1 MKKFK
6 KVYFLSA
13 LMFLFSGIGVVAQ
26 NLRVAGVV
34 RGNNEERLA
43 GVTIINKETGKVV
56 GLTDEDGKYSIVV
69 PVDGSLNFTCLGYD
83 GQDVK
88 VKGRQTI
95 DVVLMSTAVKIQ
107 EISVIAKIKNKV
119 IFEPSEIEV
128 VGNYFHLRTRFKVP
142 AELFASNTRLIVQP
156 TLYNITRKKGVLLKP
171 VVTDGRE
178 YMLTQERMYEF
189 NLKND
194 PLEPYL
200 RKSEM
205 TKNGEL
211 VSYHDSAYVENLQED
226 FRADIRLS
234 LENYNRILFT
244 DSFQIARGLVNPLRF
259 FEYKLEARDISDER
273 YFPKPELQLRNDK
286 GEVELSFLPGKASID
301 TKDPKNI
308 SELAKLRER
317 LSAIESNPDAKLQS
331 FSILGI
337 SSPEGP
343 HDKNLVLA
351 KNRMDLAAESI
362 LSRLSKE
369 TLDFLKIQTDSKVE
383 TWNTAI
389 EMMRHDSLFRQAQDL
404 QNIVDKYPDN
414 PDRQWRA
421 VIRLPYYR
429 SLIVPRYL
437 PLLRRVEY
445 NFDYSIYRFLTDEEI
460 KELYLEDYKQ
470 LSRHEFWRMFTMAE
484 SDEEKEKYY
493 KQALEVYPKF
503 MLAANN
509 LSALYINQGRPDDSI
524 LEPFVQKD
532 APEELLTNQAVA
544 LLSNWKYEKADSV
557 VSLIPDGAYSVE
569 YLRSVTRALNGN
581 YEEALDIFGQEG
593 GINEVVLLLALKRNA
608 EAWEKAQKLPETARA
623 EYVKAI
629 AANRLDRVMDAINH
643 IEKAFE
649 LDPSLKEV
657 AKIDADVMDL
667 L

>member
-1 MKKFK
+1 MKSFIQIC
-6 KVYFLSA
+6 FLSA
-13 LMFLFSGIGVVAQ
+13 LIFLLSGVDIIAQ

-43 GVTIINKETGKVV
+43 GVTIINKETEKVV
-56 GLTDEDGKYSIVV
+56 GLTDEDGKYSVVV
-69 PVDGSLNFTCLGYD
+69 PVNGILNFTCLGYD
-83 GQDVK
+83 RQDIK
-88 VKGRQTI
+88 VKGRQII
-95 DVVLMSTAVKIQ
+95 DVVLVSTAVKIQ
-107 EISVIAKIKNKV
+107 EVSVVAKIKNKV

-142 AELFASNTRLIVQP
+142 AEMFSSNTRLIVQP

-178 YMLTQERMYEF
+178 YTLTQERMYEF
-189 NLKND
+189 DLKND
-194 PLEPYL
+194 PLEPYI

-211 VSYHDSAYVENLQED
+211 VVYHDSAYIENLKED

-259 FEYKLEARDISDER
+259 FEYKLTAKDITDER
-273 YFPKPELQLRNDK
+273 YFPKPELQLRNDR
-286 GEVELSFLPGKASID
+286 GEVELSFLPGKADIND
-301 TKDPKNI
+301 RDPKNA

-317 LSAIESNPDAKLQS
+317 LSSIETNPDAKLQT
-331 FSILGI
+331 FSILGV

-351 KNRMDLAAESI
+351 KKRMDLAVNRI
-362 LSRLSKE
+362 LSHLNKE
-369 TLDFLKIQTDSKVE
+369 TLDFLKIQTGSKVE
-383 TWNTAI
+383 TWQTAI
-389 EMMRHDSLFRQAQDL
+389 EMMRRDSLFGQAQDL
-404 QNIVDKYPDN
+404 QNIVNKYPDS
-414 PDRQWRA
+414 PDKQWRA
-421 VIRLPYYR
+421 IIRLPYYR
-429 SLIVPRYL
+429 SVIVPHYL
-437 PLLRRVEY
+437 PLMRRVEY
-445 NFDYSIYRFLTDEEI
+445 NFDYSIYRFLTDAEI
-460 KELYLEDYKQ
+460 KELYLKDYKQ
-470 LSRHEFWRMFTMAE
+470 LSRHEFWRMFEIAE
-484 SDEEKEKYY
+484 SDEEKETIY

-524 LEPFVQKD
+524 LESFISKD
-532 APEELLTNQAVA
+532 APEEVLTNQAVA

-557 VSLIPDGAYSVE
+557 VSLIPDGVSSE
-569 YLRSVTRALNGN
+569 YLKSVTRALNGN
-581 YEEALDIFGQEG
+581 YEEALATFGQEG
-593 GINEVVLLLALKRNA
+593 GINEVVLLLALKRND
-608 EAWEKAQKLPETARA
+608 EAWEKAQNLPETARS

-629 AANRLDRVMDAINH
+629 AANRLDKVMDAINH

-649 LDPSLKEV
+649 LDPSLRDV
-657 AKIDADVMDL
+657 AKVDADVMDL

>member
-1 MKKFK
+1 MKSFIPIC
-6 KVYFLSA
+6 FLSA
-13 LMFLFSGIGVVAQ
+13 LIFLLSGVDIIAQ

-43 GVTIINKETGKVV
+43 GVTIINKETKKVV
-56 GLTDEDGKYSIVV
+56 GLTDEDGKYSVVV
-69 PVDGSLNFTCLGYD
+69 PVNGILNFTCLGYD
-83 GQDVK
+83 GQDIK
-88 VKGRQTI
+88 VKGRQI
-95 DVVLMSTAVKIQ
+95 IGVVLVSTAVKIQ
-107 EISVIAKIKNKV
+107 EVSVVAKIKNKV

-128 VGNYFHLRTRFKVP
+128 VGNYFHLKTRFKVP
-142 AELFASNTRLIVQP
+142 AEMFSSNTRLIVQP

-178 YMLTQERMYEF
+178 YTLTQERMYEF
-189 NLKND
+189 DLRND
-194 PLEPYL
+194 PLEPYI

-211 VSYHDSAYVENLQED
+211 VAYHDSAYIENLKED

-259 FEYKLEARDISDER
+259 FEYKLEAKNITDER
-273 YFPKPELQLRNDK
+273 YFPKPELQLRNDR
-286 GEVELSFLPGKASID
+286 GEVELSFLPGKADIND
-301 TKDPKNI
+301 KDPKNA

-317 LSAIESNPDAKLQS
+317 LSSIETNPDAKLQT
-331 FSILGI
+331 FSILGV

-351 KNRMDLAAESI
+351 KKRMDLAVNRI
-362 LSRLSKE
+362 LSHLNKE
-369 TLDFLKIQTDSKVE
+369 TLDFLKIQTGSKVE
-383 TWNTAI
+383 TWQTAI
-389 EMMRHDSLFRQAQDL
+389 EMMRRDSLFGQAQDL
-404 QNIVDKYPDN
+404 QNIVNKYPDS
-414 PDRQWRA
+414 PDKQWRA
-421 VIRLPYYR
+421 IIRLPYYR
-429 SLIVPRYL
+429 SVIVPHYL
-437 PLLRRVEY
+437 PLMRRVEY
-445 NFDYSIYRFLTDEEI
+445 NFDYSIYRFLTDAEI
-460 KELYLEDYKQ
+460 KELYLKDYKQ
-470 LSRHEFWRMFTMAE
+470 LSRHEFWRMFEIAE
-484 SDEEKEKYY
+484 SDEEKETIY

-524 LEPFVQKD
+524 LESFISKD
-532 APEELLTNQAVA
+532 APEEVLTNQAVA

-557 VSLIPDGAYSVE
+557 VSLIPDGVSSE
-569 YLRSVTRALNGN
+569 YLKSVTRALNGN
-581 YEEALDIFGQEG
+581 YEEALATFGQEG
-593 GINEVVLLLALKRNA
+593 GINEVVLLLALKRNG
-608 EAWEKAQKLPETARA
+608 EAWEKAQNLPETARS

-629 AANRLDRVMDAINH
+629 AANRLDKVMDAINH

-649 LDPSLKEV
+649 LDPSLRDV
-657 AKIDADVMDL
+657 AKVDADVMDL

>member
-1 MKKFK
+1 MKSFIQIC
-6 KVYFLSA
+6 FLSA
-13 LMFLFSGIGVVAQ
+13 LIFLLSGVDIIAQ

-43 GVTIINKETGKVV
+43 GVTIINKKTEKVV
-56 GLTDEDGKYSIVV
+56 GLTDEDGKYSVVV
-69 PVDGSLNFTCLGYD
+69 PVNGILNFTCLGYD
-83 GQDVK
+83 GQDIK
-88 VKGRQTI
+88 VKGRQI
-95 DVVLMSTAVKIQ
+95 IEVVLVSTAVKIQ
-107 EISVIAKIKNKV
+107 EVSVVAKIKNKV

-142 AELFASNTRLIVQP
+142 AEMFSSNTRLIVQP

-178 YMLTQERMYEF
+178 YTLTQERMYEF
-189 NLKND
+189 DLKND
-194 PLEPYL
+194 PLEPYI

-211 VSYHDSAYVENLQED
+211 VAYHDSAYIENLKED

-259 FEYKLEARDISDER
+259 FEYKLKAKNITDER
-273 YFPKPELQLRNDK
+273 YFPKPELQLRNDR
-286 GEVELSFLPGKASID
+286 GEVELSFLPGKADIND
-301 TKDPKNI
+301 RDPKNA

-317 LSAIESNPDAKLQS
+317 LSSIETNPDAKLQT
-331 FSILGI
+331 FSILGV

-351 KNRMDLAAESI
+351 KKRMDLAVNRI
-362 LSRLSKE
+362 LSHLNKE
-369 TLDFLKIQTDSKVE
+369 TLDFLKIQTGSKVE
-383 TWNTAI
+383 TWQTAI
-389 EMMRHDSLFRQAQDL
+389 EMMRRDSLFGQAQDL
-404 QNIVDKYPDN
+404 QNIVNKYPDS
-414 PDRQWRA
+414 PDKQWRA
-421 VIRLPYYR
+421 IIRLPYYR
-429 SLIVPRYL
+429 SVIVPHYL
-437 PLLRRVEY
+437 PLMRRVEY
-445 NFDYSIYRFLTDEEI
+445 NFDYSIYRFLTDAEI
-460 KELYLEDYKQ
+460 KELYLKDYKQ
-470 LSRHEFWRMFTMAE
+470 LSRHEFWRMFEIAE
-484 SDEEKEKYY
+484 SDEEKETIY

-524 LEPFVQKD
+524 LESFISKD
-532 APEELLTNQAVA
+532 APEEVLTNQVVA

-557 VSLIPDGAYSVE
+557 VSLIPDGVSSE
-569 YLRSVTRALNGN
+569 YLKSVTRALNGN
-581 YEEALDIFGQEG
+581 YEEALATFGQEG
-593 GINEVVLLLALKRNA
+593 GINEVVLLLALKRND
-608 EAWEKAQKLPETARA
+608 EAWEKAQNLPETARS

-629 AANRLDRVMDAINH
+629 AANRLDKVMDAINH

-649 LDPSLKEV
+649 LDPSLRDV
-657 AKIDADVMDL
+657 AKVDADVMDL

>member
-1 MKKFK
+1 MKSFIQIC
-6 KVYFLSA
+6 FLSA
-13 LMFLFSGIGVVAQ
+13 LIFLLSGVDIIAQ

-43 GVTIINKETGKVV
+43 GVTIINKETKKVV
-56 GLTDEDGKYSIVV
+56 GLTDEDGKYSVIV
-69 PVDGSLNFTCLGYD
+69 PVNGILNFTCLGYD
-83 GQDVK
+83 GQDIK
-88 VKGRQTI
+88 VKGRQII
-95 DVVLMSTAVKIQ
+95 DVVLVSTAVKIQ
-107 EISVIAKIKNKV
+107 EVSVVAKIKNKV

-142 AELFASNTRLIVQP
+142 AEMFSSNTRLIVQP

-178 YMLTQERMYEF
+178 YTLTQERMYEF
-189 NLKND
+189 DLKND
-194 PLEPYL
+194 PLEPYI

-211 VSYHDSAYVENLQED
+211 VAYHDSAYIENLKED

-259 FEYKLEARDISDER
+259 FEYKLKAKNITDER
-273 YFPKPELQLRNDK
+273 YFPKPELQLRNDR
-286 GEVELSFLPGKASID
+286 GEVELSFLPGKADIND
-301 TKDPKNI
+301 RDPKNA

-317 LSAIESNPDAKLQS
+317 LSSIETNPDAKLQTFS
-331 FSILGI
+331 FLGV

-351 KNRMDLAAESI
+351 KKRMDLAVNRI
-362 LSRLSKE
+362 LSHLNKE
-369 TLDFLKIQTDSKVE
+369 TLDFLKIQTGSKVE
-383 TWNTAI
+383 TWQTAI
-389 EMMRHDSLFRQAQDL
+389 EMMRRDSLFGQAQDL
-404 QNIVDKYPDN
+404 QNIVNKYPDS
-414 PDRQWRA
+414 PDKQWRA
-421 VIRLPYYR
+421 IIRLPYYR
-429 SLIVPRYL
+429 SVIVPHYL
-437 PLLRRVEY
+437 PLMRRVEY
-445 NFDYSIYRFLTDEEI
+445 NFDYSIYRFLTDAEI
-460 KELYLEDYKQ
+460 KELYLKDYKQ
-470 LSRHEFWRMFTMAE
+470 LSRHEFWRMFEIAE
-484 SDEEKEKYY
+484 SDEEKETIY

-524 LEPFVQKD
+524 LESFISKD
-532 APEELLTNQAVA
+532 APEEVLTNQAVA

-557 VSLIPDGAYSVE
+557 VSLIPDGVSSE
-569 YLRSVTRALNGN
+569 YLKSVTRALNGN
-581 YEEALDIFGQEG
+581 YEEALATFGQEG
-593 GINEVVLLLALKRNA
+593 GINEVVLLLALKRND
-608 EAWEKAQKLPETARA
+608 EAWEKAQNLPETARS

-629 AANRLDRVMDAINH
+629 AANRLDKVMDAINH

-649 LDPSLKEV
+649 LDPSLRDV
-657 AKIDADVMDL
+657 AKVDADVMDL

>member
-1 MKKFK
+1 MKSFIQIC
-6 KVYFLSA
+6 FLSA
-13 LMFLFSGIGVVAQ
+13 LIFLLSGVDIIAQ

-43 GVTIINKETGKVV
+43 GVTIINKETKKVV
-56 GLTDEDGKYSIVV
+56 GLTDEDGKYSVIV
-69 PVDGSLNFTCLGYD
+69 PVNGILNFTCLGYD
-83 GQDVK
+83 GQDIK
-88 VKGRQTI
+88 VKGRQII
-95 DVVLMSTAVKIQ
+95 DVVLVSTAVKIQ
-107 EISVIAKIKNKV
+107 EVSVVAKIKNKV

-142 AELFASNTRLIVQP
+142 AEMFSSNTRLIVQP

-178 YMLTQERMYEF
+178 YTLTQERMYEF
-189 NLKND
+189 DLKND
-194 PLEPYL
+194 PLEPYI

-211 VSYHDSAYVENLQED
+211 VAYHDSAYIENLKED

-259 FEYKLEARDISDER
+259 FEYKLKAKDITDER
-273 YFPKPELQLRNDK
+273 YFPKPELQLRNDR
-286 GEVELSFLPGKASID
+286 GEVELSFLPGKADIND
-301 TKDPKNI
+301 RDPKNA

-317 LSAIESNPDAKLQS
+317 LSSIETNPDAKLQT
-331 FSILGI
+331 FSILGV

-351 KNRMDLAAESI
+351 KKRMDLAVNRI
-362 LSRLSKE
+362 LSHLNKE
-369 TLDFLKIQTDSKVE
+369 TLDFLKIQTGSKVE
-383 TWNTAI
+383 TWQTAI
-389 EMMRHDSLFRQAQDL
+389 EMMRRDSLFGQAQDL
-404 QNIVDKYPDN
+404 QNIVNKYPDS
-414 PDRQWRA
+414 PDKQWRA
-421 VIRLPYYR
+421 IIRLPYYR
-429 SLIVPRYL
+429 SVIVPHYL
-437 PLLRRVEY
+437 PLMRRVEY
-445 NFDYSIYRFLTDEEI
+445 NFDYSIYRFLTDAEI
-460 KELYLEDYKQ
+460 KELYLKDYKQ
-470 LSRHEFWRMFTMAE
+470 LSRHEFWRMFEIAE
-484 SDEEKEKYY
+484 SDEEKETIY

-524 LEPFVQKD
+524 LESFISKD
-532 APEELLTNQAVA
+532 APEEVLTNQAVA

-557 VSLIPDGAYSVE
+557 VSLIPDGVSSE
-569 YLRSVTRALNGN
+569 YLKSVTRALNGN
-581 YEEALDIFGQEG
+581 YEEALATFGQEG
-593 GINEVVLLLALKRNA
+593 GINEVVLLLALKRND
-608 EAWEKAQKLPETARA
+608 EAWEKAQNLPETARS

-629 AANRLDRVMDAINH
+629 AANRLDKVMYAINH

-649 LDPSLKEV
+649 LDPSLRDV
-657 AKIDADVMDL
+657 AKVDADVMDL

>member
-1 MKKFK
+1 MKSFIQIC
-6 KVYFLSA
+6 FLSA
-13 LMFLFSGIGVVAQ
+13 LIFLLSGVDIIAQ

-43 GVTIINKETGKVV
+43 GVTIINKETKKVV
-56 GLTDEDGKYSIVV
+56 GLTDEDGKYSVIV
-69 PVDGSLNFTCLGYD
+69 PVNGILNFTCLGYD
-83 GQDVK
+83 GQDIK
-88 VKGRQTI
+88 VKGRQII
-95 DVVLMSTAVKIQ
+95 DVVLVSTAVKIQ
-107 EISVIAKIKNKV
+107 EVSVVAKIKNKV

-142 AELFASNTRLIVQP
+142 AEMFSSNTRLIVQP

-178 YMLTQERMYEF
+178 YTLTQERMYEF
-189 NLKND
+189 DLKND
-194 PLEPYL
+194 PLEPYI

-211 VSYHDSAYVENLQED
+211 VAYHDSAYIENLKED

-259 FEYKLEARDISDER
+259 FEYKLKAKDITDER
-273 YFPKPELQLRNDK
+273 YFPKPELQLRNDR
-286 GEVELSFLPGKASID
+286 GEVELSFLPGKADIND
-301 TKDPKNI
+301 RDPKNA

-317 LSAIESNPDAKLQS
+317 LSSIENNPDAKLQT

-351 KNRMDLAAESI
+351 KKRMDLAVNRI
-362 LSRLSKE
+362 LSHLNKE
-369 TLDFLKIQTDSKVE
+369 TLDFLKIQTGSKVE
-383 TWNTAI
+383 TWQTAI
-389 EMMRHDSLFRQAQDL
+389 EMMRRDSLFGQAQDL
-404 QNIVDKYPDN
+404 QNIVNKYPDS
-414 PDRQWRA
+414 PDKQWRA
-421 VIRLPYYR
+421 IIRLPYYR
-429 SLIVPRYL
+429 SVIVPHYL
-437 PLLRRVEY
+437 PLMRRVEY
-445 NFDYSIYRFLTDEEI
+445 NFDYSIYRFLTDAEI
-460 KELYLEDYKQ
+460 KELYLKDYKQ
-470 LSRHEFWRMFTMAE
+470 LSRHEFWRMFEIAE
-484 SDEEKEKYY
+484 SDEEKETIY

-524 LEPFVQKD
+524 LESFISKD
-532 APEELLTNQAVA
+532 APEEVLTNQAVA

-557 VSLIPDGAYSVE
+557 VSLIPDGVSSE
-569 YLRSVTRALNGN
+569 YLKSVTRALNGN
-581 YEEALDIFGQEG
+581 YEEALATFGQEG
-593 GINEVVLLLALKRNA
+593 GINEVVLLLALKRND
-608 EAWEKAQKLPETARA
+608 EAWEKAQNLPETARS

-629 AANRLDRVMDAINH
+629 AANRLDKVMDAINH

-649 LDPSLKEV
+649 LDPSLRDV
-657 AKIDADVMDL
+657 AKVDADVMDL

>member
-1 MKKFK
+1 MKSFIQIC
-6 KVYFLSA
+6 FLSA
-13 LMFLFSGIGVVAQ
+13 LIFLLSGVDIIAQ

-43 GVTIINKETGKVV
+43 GVTIINKETKKVV
-56 GLTDEDGKYSIVV
+56 GLTDEDGKYSVIV
-69 PVDGSLNFTCLGYD
+69 PVNGILNFTCLGYD
-83 GQDVK
+83 GQDIK
-88 VKGRQTI
+88 VKGRQII
-95 DVVLMSTAVKIQ
+95 DVVLVSTAVKIQ
-107 EISVIAKIKNKV
+107 EVSVVAKIKNKV

-142 AELFASNTRLIVQP
+142 AEMFSSNTRLIVQP

-178 YMLTQERMYEF
+178 YTLTQERMYEF
-189 NLKND
+189 DLKND
-194 PLEPYL
+194 PLEPYI

-211 VSYHDSAYVENLQED
+211 VAYHDSAYIENLKED

-259 FEYKLEARDISDER
+259 FEYKLKAKNITDER
-273 YFPKPELQLRNDK
+273 YFPKPELQLRNDR
-286 GEVELSFLPGKASID
+286 GEVELSFLPGKADIND
-301 TKDPKNI
+301 RDPKNA

-317 LSAIESNPDAKLQS
+317 LSSIETNPDAKLQT
-331 FSILGI
+331 FSILGV

-351 KNRMDLAAESI
+351 KKRMDLAVNRI
-362 LSRLSKE
+362 LSHLNKE
-369 TLDFLKIQTDSKVE
+369 TLDFLKIQTGSKVE
-383 TWNTAI
+383 TWQTAI
-389 EMMRHDSLFRQAQDL
+389 EMMRRDSLFGQAQDL
-404 QNIVDKYPDN
+404 QNIVNKYPDS
-414 PDRQWRA
+414 PDKQWRA
-421 VIRLPYYR
+421 IIRLPYYR
-429 SLIVPRYL
+429 SVIVPHYL
-437 PLLRRVEY
+437 PLMRRVEY
-445 NFDYSIYRFLTDEEI
+445 NFDYSIYRFLTDAEI
-460 KELYLEDYKQ
+460 KELYLKDYKQ
-470 LSRHEFWRMFTMAE
+470 LSRQESWRMFEIAE
-484 SDEEKEKYY
+484 SDEEKETIY

-524 LEPFVQKD
+524 LESFISKD
-532 APEELLTNQAVA
+532 APEEVLTNQAVA

-557 VSLIPDGAYSVE
+557 VSLIPDGVSSE
-569 YLRSVTRALNGN
+569 YLKSVTRALNGN
-581 YEEALDIFGQEG
+581 YEEALATFGQEG
-593 GINEVVLLLALKRNA
+593 GINEVVLLLALKRND
-608 EAWEKAQKLPETARA
+608 EAWEKAQNLPETARS

-629 AANRLDRVMDAINH
+629 AANRLDKVMDAINH

-649 LDPSLKEV
+649 LDPSLRDV
-657 AKIDADVMDL
+657 AKVDADVMDL

>member
-1 MKKFK
+1 MKSFIQIC
-6 KVYFLSA
+6 FLSA
-13 LMFLFSGIGVVAQ
+13 LIFLLSGVDIIAQ

-43 GVTIINKETGKVV
+43 GVTIINKETKKVV
-56 GLTDEDGKYSIVV
+56 GLTDEDGKYSVIV
-69 PVDGSLNFTCLGYD
+69 PVNGILNFTCLGYD
-83 GQDVK
+83 GQDIK
-88 VKGRQTI
+88 VKGRQII
-95 DVVLMSTAVKIQ
+95 DVVLVSTAVKIQ
-107 EISVIAKIKNKV
+107 EVSVVAKIKNKV

-142 AELFASNTRLIVQP
+142 AEMFSSNTRLIVQP
-156 TLYNITRKKGVLLKP
+156 TLYNITRKKGVLLKA

-178 YMLTQERMYEF
+178 YTLTQERMYEF
-189 NLKND
+189 DLKND
-194 PLEPYL
+194 PLEPYI

-211 VSYHDSAYVENLQED
+211 VAYHDSAYIENLKED

-259 FEYKLEARDISDER
+259 FEYKLKAKDITDER
-273 YFPKPELQLRNDK
+273 YFPKPELQLRNDR
-286 GEVELSFLPGKASID
+286 GEVELSFLPGKADIND
-301 TKDPKNI
+301 RDPKNA

-317 LSAIESNPDAKLQS
+317 LSSIETNPDAKLQT
-331 FSILGI
+331 FSILGV

-351 KNRMDLAAESI
+351 KKRMDLAVNRI
-362 LSRLSKE
+362 LSHLNKE
-369 TLDFLKIQTDSKVE
+369 TLDFLKIQTGSKVE
-383 TWNTAI
+383 TWQTAI
-389 EMMRHDSLFRQAQDL
+389 EMMRRDSLFGQAQDL
-404 QNIVDKYPDN
+404 QNIVNKYPDS
-414 PDRQWRA
+414 PDKQWRA
-421 VIRLPYYR
+421 IIRLPYYR
-429 SLIVPRYL
+429 SVIVPHYL
-437 PLLRRVEY
+437 PLMRRVEY
-445 NFDYSIYRFLTDEEI
+445 NFDYSIYRFLTDAEI
-460 KELYLEDYKQ
+460 KELYLKDYKQ
-470 LSRHEFWRMFTMAE
+470 LSRHEFWRMFEIAE
-484 SDEEKEKYY
+484 SDEEKETIY

-524 LEPFVQKD
+524 LESFISKD
-532 APEELLTNQAVA
+532 APEEVLTNQAVA

-557 VSLIPDGAYSVE
+557 VSLIPDGVSSE
-569 YLRSVTRALNGN
+569 YLKSVTRALNGN
-581 YEEALDIFGQEG
+581 YEEALATFGQEG
-593 GINEVVLLLALKRNA
+593 GINEVVLLLALKRND
-608 EAWEKAQKLPETARA
+608 EAWEKAQNLPETARS

-629 AANRLDRVMDAINH
+629 AANRLDKVMDAINH

-649 LDPSLKEV
+649 LDPSLRDV
-657 AKIDADVMDL
+657 AKVDADVMDL

>member
-1 MKKFK
+1 MKSFIQIC
-6 KVYFLSA
+6 FLSA
-13 LMFLFSGIGVVAQ
+13 LIFLLSGVDIIAQ

-34 RGNNEERLA
+34 RVNNEERLA
-43 GVTIINKETGKVV
+43 GVTIINKETKKVV
-56 GLTDEDGKYSIVV
+56 GLTDEDGKYSVIV
-69 PVDGSLNFTCLGYD
+69 PVNGILNFTCLGYD
-83 GQDVK
+83 GQDIK
-88 VKGRQTI
+88 VKGRQII
-95 DVVLMSTAVKIQ
+95 DVVLVSTAVKIQ
-107 EISVIAKIKNKV
+107 EVSVVAKIKNKV

-142 AELFASNTRLIVQP
+142 AEMFSSNTRLIVQP

-178 YMLTQERMYEF
+178 YTLTQERMYEF
-189 NLKND
+189 DLKND
-194 PLEPYL
+194 PLEPYI

-211 VSYHDSAYVENLQED
+211 VAYHDSAYIENLKED

-259 FEYKLEARDISDER
+259 FEYKLKAKDITDER
-273 YFPKPELQLRNDK
+273 YFPKPELQLRNDR
-286 GEVELSFLPGKASID
+286 GEVELSFLPGKADIND
-301 TKDPKNI
+301 RDPKNA

-317 LSAIESNPDAKLQS
+317 LSSIETNPDAKLQT
-331 FSILGI
+331 FSILGV

-351 KNRMDLAAESI
+351 KKRMDLAVNRI
-362 LSRLSKE
+362 LSHLNKE
-369 TLDFLKIQTDSKVE
+369 TLDFLKIQTGSKVE
-383 TWNTAI
+383 TWQTAI
-389 EMMRHDSLFRQAQDL
+389 EMMRRDSLFGQAQDL
-404 QNIVDKYPDN
+404 QNIVNKYPDS
-414 PDRQWRA
+414 PDKQWRA
-421 VIRLPYYR
+421 IIRLPYYR
-429 SLIVPRYL
+429 SVIVPHYL
-437 PLLRRVEY
+437 PLMRRVEY
-445 NFDYSIYRFLTDEEI
+445 NFDYSIYRFLTDAEI
-460 KELYLEDYKQ
+460 KELYLKDYKQ
-470 LSRHEFWRMFTMAE
+470 LSRHEFWRMFEIAE
-484 SDEEKEKYY
+484 SDEEKETIY

-524 LEPFVQKD
+524 LESFISKD
-532 APEELLTNQAVA
+532 APEEVLTNQAVA

-557 VSLIPDGAYSVE
+557 VSLIPDGVSSE
-569 YLRSVTRALNGN
+569 YLKSVTRALNGN
-581 YEEALDIFGQEG
+581 YEEALATFGQEG
-593 GINEVVLLLALKRNA
+593 GINEVVLLLALKRND
-608 EAWEKAQKLPETARA
+608 EAWEKAQNLPETARS

-629 AANRLDRVMDAINH
+629 AANRLDKVMDAINH

-649 LDPSLKEV
+649 LDPSLRDV
-657 AKIDADVMDL
+657 AKVDADVMDL

>member
-1 MKKFK
+1 MKSFIQIC
-6 KVYFLSA
+6 FLSA
-13 LMFLFSGIGVVAQ
+13 LIFLLSGVDIIAQ

-43 GVTIINKETGKVV
+43 GVTIINKETKKVV
-56 GLTDEDGKYSIVV
+56 GLTDEDGKYSVIV
-69 PVDGSLNFTCLGYD
+69 PVNGIFNFTCLGYD
-83 GQDVK
+83 GQDIK
-88 VKGRQTI
+88 VKGRQII
-95 DVVLMSTAVKIQ
+95 DVVLVSTAVKIQ
-107 EISVIAKIKNKV
+107 EVSVVAKIKNKV

-142 AELFASNTRLIVQP
+142 AEMFSSNTRLIVQP

-178 YMLTQERMYEF
+178 YTLTQERMYEF
-189 NLKND
+189 DLKND
-194 PLEPYL
+194 PLEPYI

-211 VSYHDSAYVENLQED
+211 VAYHDSAYIENLKED

-259 FEYKLEARDISDER
+259 FEYKLKAKDITDER
-273 YFPKPELQLRNDK
+273 YFPKPELQLRNDR
-286 GEVELSFLPGKASID
+286 GEVELSFLPGKADIND
-301 TKDPKNI
+301 RDPKNA

-317 LSAIESNPDAKLQS
+317 LSSIETNPDAKLQT
-331 FSILGI
+331 FSILGV

-351 KNRMDLAAESI
+351 KKRMDLAVNRI
-362 LSRLSKE
+362 LSHLNKE
-369 TLDFLKIQTDSKVE
+369 TLDFLKIQTGSKVE
-383 TWNTAI
+383 TWQTAI
-389 EMMRHDSLFRQAQDL
+389 EMMRRDSLFGQAQDL
-404 QNIVDKYPDN
+404 QNIVNKYPDS
-414 PDRQWRA
+414 PDKQWRA
-421 VIRLPYYR
+421 IIRLPYYR
-429 SLIVPRYL
+429 SVIVPHYL
-437 PLLRRVEY
+437 PLMRRVEY
-445 NFDYSIYRFLTDEEI
+445 NFDYSIYRFLTDAEI
-460 KELYLEDYKQ
+460 KELYLKDYKQ
-470 LSRHEFWRMFTMAE
+470 LSRHEFWRMFEIAE
-484 SDEEKEKYY
+484 SDEEKETIY

-524 LEPFVQKD
+524 LESFISKD
-532 APEELLTNQAVA
+532 APEEVLTNQAVA

-557 VSLIPDGAYSVE
+557 VSLIPDGVSSE
-569 YLRSVTRALNGN
+569 YLKSVTRALNGN
-581 YEEALDIFGQEG
+581 YEEALATFGQEG
-593 GINEVVLLLALKRNA
+593 GINEVVLLLALKRND
-608 EAWEKAQKLPETARA
+608 EAWEKAQNLPETARS

-629 AANRLDRVMDAINH
+629 AANRLDKVMDAINH

-649 LDPSLKEV
+649 LDPSLRDV
-657 AKIDADVMDL
+657 AKVDADVMDL

>member
-1 MKKFK
+1 MKSFIQIC
-6 KVYFLSA
+6 FLSA
-13 LMFLFSGIGVVAQ
+13 LIFLLSGVDIIAQ

-43 GVTIINKETGKVV
+43 GVTIINKETKKVV
-56 GLTDEDGKYSIVV
+56 GLTDEDGKYSVIV
-69 PVDGSLNFTCLGYD
+69 PVNGILNFTCLGYD
-83 GQDVK
+83 GQDIK
-88 VKGRQTI
+88 VKGRQII
-95 DVVLMSTAVKIQ
+95 DVVLVSTAVKIQ
-107 EISVIAKIKNKV
+107 EVSVVAKIKNKV

-142 AELFASNTRLIVQP
+142 AEMFSSNTRLIVQP

-178 YMLTQERMYEF
+178 YTLTQERMYEF
-189 NLKND
+189 DLKND
-194 PLEPYL
+194 PLEPYI

-211 VSYHDSAYVENLQED
+211 VAYHDSAYIENLKED

-259 FEYKLEARDISDER
+259 FEYKLKAKNITDEC
-273 YFPKPELQLRNDK
+273 YFPKPELQLRNDR
-286 GEVELSFLPGKASID
+286 GEVELSFLPGKADIND
-301 TKDPKNI
+301 RDPKNA

-317 LSAIESNPDAKLQS
+317 LSSIETNPDAKLQT
-331 FSILGI
+331 FSILGV

-351 KNRMDLAAESI
+351 KKRMDLAVNRI
-362 LSRLSKE
+362 LSHLNKE
-369 TLDFLKIQTDSKVE
+369 TLDFLKIQTGSKVE
-383 TWNTAI
+383 TWQTAI
-389 EMMRHDSLFRQAQDL
+389 EMMRRDSLFGQAQDL
-404 QNIVDKYPDN
+404 QNIVNKYPDS
-414 PDRQWRA
+414 PDKQWRA
-421 VIRLPYYR
+421 IIRLPYYR
-429 SLIVPRYL
+429 SVIVPHYL
-437 PLLRRVEY
+437 PLMRRVEY
-445 NFDYSIYRFLTDEEI
+445 NFDYSIYRFLTDAEI
-460 KELYLEDYKQ
+460 KELYLKDYKQ
-470 LSRHEFWRMFTMAE
+470 LSRHEFWRMFEIAE
-484 SDEEKEKYY
+484 SGEEKETIY

-524 LEPFVQKD
+524 LESFISKD
-532 APEELLTNQAVA
+532 APEEVLTNQAVA

-557 VSLIPDGAYSVE
+557 VSLIPDGVSSE
-569 YLRSVTRALNGN
+569 YLKSVTRALNGN
-581 YEEALDIFGQEG
+581 YEEALATFGQEG
-593 GINEVVLLLALKRNA
+593 GINEVVLLLALKRND
-608 EAWEKAQKLPETARA
+608 EAWEKAQNLPETARS

-629 AANRLDRVMDAINH
+629 AANRLDKVMDAINH

-649 LDPSLKEV
+649 LDPSLRDV
-657 AKIDADVMDL
+657 AKVDADVMDL

>member
-1 MKKFK
+1 MKSFIQIC
-6 KVYFLSA
+6 FLSA
-13 LMFLFSGIGVVAQ
+13 LIFLLSGVDIIAQ

-43 GVTIINKETGKVV
+43 GVTIINKETKKVV
-56 GLTDEDGKYSIVV
+56 GLTDEDGKYSVIV
-69 PVDGSLNFTCLGYD
+69 PVNGILNFTCLGYD
-83 GQDVK
+83 GQDIK
-88 VKGRQTI
+88 VKGRQII
-95 DVVLMSTAVKIQ
+95 DVVLVSTAVKIQ
-107 EISVIAKIKNKV
+107 EVSVVAKIKNKV

-142 AELFASNTRLIVQP
+142 AEMFSSNTRLIVQP

-178 YMLTQERMYEF
+178 YTLTQERMYEF
-189 NLKND
+189 DLKND
-194 PLEPYL
+194 PLEPYI

-211 VSYHDSAYVENLQED
+211 VAYHDSAYIENLKED

-259 FEYKLEARDISDER
+259 FEYKLKAKDITDER
-273 YFPKPELQLRNDK
+273 YFPKPELQLRNDR
-286 GEVELSFLPGKASID
+286 GEVELSFLPGKADIND
-301 TKDPKNI
+301 RDPKNA

-317 LSAIESNPDAKLQS
+317 LSSIETNPDAKLQT
-331 FSILGI
+331 FSILGV

-351 KNRMDLAAESI
+351 KKRMDLAVNRI
-362 LSRLSKE
+362 LSHLNKE
-369 TLDFLKIQTDSKVE
+369 TLDFLKIQTGSKVE
-383 TWNTAI
+383 TWQTAI
-389 EMMRHDSLFRQAQDL
+389 EMMRRDSLFGQAQDL
-404 QNIVDKYPDN
+404 QNIVNKYPDS
-414 PDRQWRA
+414 PDKQWRA
-421 VIRLPYYR
+421 IIRLPYYR
-429 SLIVPRYL
+429 SVIVPHYL
-437 PLLRRVEY
+437 PLMRRVEY
-445 NFDYSIYRFLTDEEI
+445 NFDYSIYRFLTDAEI
-460 KELYLEDYKQ
+460 KELYLKDYKQ
-470 LSRHEFWRMFTMAE
+470 LSRHEFWRMFEIAE
-484 SDEEKEKYY
+484 SDEEKETIY

-524 LEPFVQKD
+524 LESFISKD
-532 APEELLTNQAVA
+532 APEEVLTNQAVA

-557 VSLIPDGAYSVE
+557 VSLIPDGVSSE
-569 YLRSVTRALNGN
+569 YLKSVTRALNGN
-581 YEEALDIFGQEG
+581 YEEALATFGQEG
-593 GINEVVLLLALKRNA
+593 GINEVVLLLALNRND
-608 EAWEKAQKLPETARA
+608 EAWEKAQNLPETARS

-629 AANRLDRVMDAINH
+629 AANRLDKVMDAINH

-649 LDPSLKEV
+649 LDPSLRDV
-657 AKIDADVMDL
+657 AKVDADVMDL

>member
-1 MKKFK
+1 MKSFIQIC
-6 KVYFLSA
+6 FLSA
-13 LMFLFSGIGVVAQ
+13 LIFLLSGVDIIAQ

-43 GVTIINKETGKVV
+43 GVTIINKETKKVV
-56 GLTDEDGKYSIVV
+56 GLTDEDGKYSVIV
-69 PVDGSLNFTCLGYD
+69 PVNGILNFTCLGYD
-83 GQDVK
+83 GQDIK
-88 VKGRQTI
+88 VKGRQII
-95 DVVLMSTAVKIQ
+95 DVVLVSTAVKIQ
-107 EISVIAKIKNKV
+107 EVSVVAKIKNKV

-142 AELFASNTRLIVQP
+142 AEMFSSNTRLIVQP

-178 YMLTQERMYEF
+178 YTLTQERMYEF
-189 NLKND
+189 DLKND
-194 PLEPYL
+194 PLEPYI

-211 VSYHDSAYVENLQED
+211 VAYHDSAYIENLKED

-259 FEYKLEARDISDER
+259 FEYKLKAKDITDER
-273 YFPKPELQLRNDK
+273 YFPKPELQLRNDR
-286 GEVELSFLPGKASID
+286 GEVELSFLPGKADIND
-301 TKDPKNI
+301 RDPKNA

-317 LSAIESNPDAKLQS
+317 LSSIETNPDAKLQT
-331 FSILGI
+331 FSILGV

-351 KNRMDLAAESI
+351 KKRMDLAVNRI
-362 LSRLSKE
+362 LSHLNKE
-369 TLDFLKIQTDSKVE
+369 TLDFLKIQTGSKVE
-383 TWNTAI
+383 TWQTAI
-389 EMMRHDSLFRQAQDL
+389 EMMRRDSLFGQAQDL
-404 QNIVDKYPDN
+404 QNIVNKYPDS
-414 PDRQWRA
+414 PDKQWWA
-421 VIRLPYYR
+421 IIRLPYYR
-429 SLIVPRYL
+429 SVIVPHYL
-437 PLLRRVEY
+437 PLMRRVEY
-445 NFDYSIYRFLTDEEI
+445 NFDYSIYRFLTDAEI
-460 KELYLEDYKQ
+460 KELYLKDYKQ
-470 LSRHEFWRMFTMAE
+470 LSRHEFWRMFEIAE
-484 SDEEKEKYY
+484 SDEEKETIY

-524 LEPFVQKD
+524 LESFISKD
-532 APEELLTNQAVA
+532 APEEVLTNQAVA

-557 VSLIPDGAYSVE
+557 VSLIPDGVSSE
-569 YLRSVTRALNGN
+569 YLKSVTRALNGN
-581 YEEALDIFGQEG
+581 YEEALATFGQEG
-593 GINEVVLLLALKRNA
+593 GINEVVLLLALKRND
-608 EAWEKAQKLPETARA
+608 EAWEKAQNLPETARS

-629 AANRLDRVMDAINH
+629 AANRLDKVMDAINH

-649 LDPSLKEV
+649 LDPSLRDV
-657 AKIDADVMDL
+657 AKVDADVMDL

>member
-1 MKKFK
+1 MKSFIQIC
-6 KVYFLSA
+6 FLSA
-13 LMFLFSGIGVVAQ
+13 LIFLLSGVDIIAQ

-43 GVTIINKETGKVV
+43 GVTIINKETEKVV
-56 GLTDEDGKYSIVV
+56 GLTDEDGKYSVVV
-69 PVDGSLNFTCLGYD
+69 PVNGILNFTCLGYD
-83 GQDVK
+83 RQDIK
-88 VKGRQTI
+88 VKGRQII
-95 DVVLMSTAVKIQ
+95 DVVLVSTAVKIQ
-107 EISVIAKIKNKV
+107 EVSVVAKIKNKV

-142 AELFASNTRLIVQP
+142 AEMFSSNTRLIVQP

-178 YMLTQERMYEF
+178 YTLTQERMYEF
-189 NLKND
+189 DLKND
-194 PLEPYL
+194 PLEPYI

-211 VSYHDSAYVENLQED
+211 VAYHDSAYIENLKED

-259 FEYKLEARDISDER
+259 FEYKLKAKDITDER
-273 YFPKPELQLRNDK
+273 YFPKPELQLRNDR
-286 GEVELSFLPGKASID
+286 GEVELSFLPGKADIND
-301 TKDPKNI
+301 RDPKNA

-317 LSAIESNPDAKLQS
+317 LSSIETNPDAKLQT
-331 FSILGI
+331 FSILGV

-351 KNRMDLAAESI
+351 KKRMDLAVNRI
-362 LSRLSKE
+362 LSHLNKE
-369 TLDFLKIQTDSKVE
+369 TLDFLKIQTGSKVE
-383 TWNTAI
+383 TWQTAI
-389 EMMRHDSLFRQAQDL
+389 EMMRRDSLFGQAQDL
-404 QNIVDKYPDN
+404 QNIVNKYPDS
-414 PDRQWRA
+414 PDKQWRA
-421 VIRLPYYR
+421 IIRLPYYR
-429 SLIVPRYL
+429 SVIVPHYL
-437 PLLRRVEY
+437 PLMRRVEY
-445 NFDYSIYRFLTDEEI
+445 NFDYSIYRFLTDAEI
-460 KELYLEDYKQ
+460 KELYLKDYKQ
-470 LSRHEFWRMFTMAE
+470 LSRHEFWRMFEIAE
-484 SDEEKEKYY
+484 SDEEKETIY

-524 LEPFVQKD
+524 LESFISKD
-532 APEELLTNQAVA
+532 APEEVLTNQAVA

-557 VSLIPDGAYSVE
+557 VSLIPDGVSSE
-569 YLRSVTRALNGN
+569 YLKSVTRALNGN
-581 YEEALDIFGQEG
+581 YEEALATFGQEG
-593 GINEVVLLLALKRNA
+593 GINEVVLLLALKRND
-608 EAWEKAQKLPETARA
+608 EAWEKAQNLPETARS

-629 AANRLDRVMDAINH
+629 AANRLDKVMDAINH

-649 LDPSLKEV
+649 LDPSLRDV
-657 AKIDADVMDL
+657 AKVDADVMDL

>member
-1 MKKFK
+1 MKSFIQIC
-6 KVYFLSA
+6 FLSA
-13 LMFLFSGIGVVAQ
+13 LIFLLSGVDIIAQ

-43 GVTIINKETGKVV
+43 GVTIINKETKKVV
-56 GLTDEDGKYSIVV
+56 GLTDEDGKYSVIV
-69 PVDGSLNFTCLGYD
+69 PVNGILNFTCLGYD
-83 GQDVK
+83 GQDIK
-88 VKGRQTI
+88 VKGRQII
-95 DVVLMSTAVKIQ
+95 DVVLVSTAVKIQ
-107 EISVIAKIKNKV
+107 EVSVVAKIKNKV

-142 AELFASNTRLIVQP
+142 AEMFSSNTRLIVQP

-178 YMLTQERMYEF
+178 YTLTQERMYEF
-189 NLKND
+189 DLKND
-194 PLEPYL
+194 PLEPYI

-211 VSYHDSAYVENLQED
+211 VAYHDSAYIENLKED

-259 FEYKLEARDISDER
+259 FEYKLKAKDITDER
-273 YFPKPELQLRNDK
+273 YFPKPELQLRNDR
-286 GEVELSFLPGKASID
+286 GEVELSFLPGKADIND
-301 TKDPKNI
+301 RDPKNA

-317 LSAIESNPDAKLQS
+317 LSSIETNPDAKLQT
-331 FSILGI
+331 FSILGV

-351 KNRMDLAAESI
+351 KKRMDLAVNRI
-362 LSRLSKE
+362 LSHLNKE
-369 TLDFLKIQTDSKVE
+369 TLDFLKIQTGSKVE
-383 TWNTAI
+383 TWQTAI
-389 EMMRHDSLFRQAQDL
+389 EMMRRDSLFGQAQDL
-404 QNIVDKYPDN
+404 QNIVNKYPDS
-414 PDRQWRA
+414 PDKQWRA
-421 VIRLPYYR
+421 IIRLPYYR
-429 SLIVPRYL
+429 NVIVPHYL
-437 PLLRRVEY
+437 PLMRRVEY
-445 NFDYSIYRFLTDEEI
+445 NFDYSIYRFLTDAEI
-460 KELYLEDYKQ
+460 KELYLKDYKQ
-470 LSRHEFWRMFTMAE
+470 LSRHEFWRMFEIAE
-484 SDEEKEKYY
+484 SDEEKETIY

-524 LEPFVQKD
+524 LESFISKD
-532 APEELLTNQAVA
+532 APEEVLTNQAVA

-557 VSLIPDGAYSVE
+557 VSLIPDGVSSE
-569 YLRSVTRALNGN
+569 YLKSVTRALNGN
-581 YEEALDIFGQEG
+581 YEEALATFGQEG
-593 GINEVVLLLALKRNA
+593 GINEVVLLLALKRND
-608 EAWEKAQKLPETARA
+608 EAWEKAQNLPETARS

-629 AANRLDRVMDAINH
+629 AANRLDKVMDAINH

-649 LDPSLKEV
+649 LDPSLRDV
-657 AKIDADVMDL
+657 AKVDADVMDL